1 MQRCI
6 YLFMWEFGFPQE
18 FFFVVQKY
26 SNQGV
31 SCRNIQIRVFRAE
44 ILVRYRYALPSHARL
59 TIWIG
64 PNQTR
69 LSQKI
74 LDSDFQTSPENGT
87 KSMHY
92 IIRGKFVISPCR
104 KKIALFWIRA
114 VILLF
119 RAEIL
124 PCGPPLLPHSCAEP
138 FLGVVQKYSFLGDIY
153 TSAVLWWSLDLFV
166 CCVSC
171 GSCSELL

>member
-1 MQRCI
+1 MFCLLNICDVPQCLVLGPVSRGVYI
-6 YLFMWEFGFPQE
+6 YSCGNLDSHKN

-69 LSQKI
+69 
-74 LDSDFQTSPENGT
+74 P
-87 KSMHY
+87 
-92 IIRGKFVISPCR
+92 
-104 KKIALFWIRA
+104 
-114 VILLF
+114 
-119 RAEIL
+119 
-124 PCGPPLLPHSCAEP
+124 
-138 FLGVVQKYSFLGDIY
+138 
-153 TSAVLWWSLDLFV
+153 
-166 CCVSC
+166 
-171 GSCSELL
+171 

>member
-1 MQRCI
+1 
-6 YLFMWEFGFPQE
+6 MWI
-18 FFFVVQKY
+18 FFL
-26 SNQGV
+26 

-64 PNQTR
+64 PNAMF
-69 LSQKI
+69 I
-74 LDSDFQTSPENGT
+74 LFQVPLINKNGT
-87 KSMHY
+87 KSMHC

-104 KKIALFWIRA
+104 KSALFWIHA

-119 RAEIL
+119 HAEIL

-138 FLGVVQKYSFLGDIY
+138 FLGVMQKYSFLGDIY
-153 TSAVLWWSLDLFV
+153 TSESDLYLPIWA
-166 CCVSC
+166 SI
-171 GSCSELL
+171 GLNRGGTQNLAQTR

>member
-1 MQRCI
+1 MFCLLNICDVPQCLVLGPVSRGVYI
-6 YLFMWEFGFPQE
+6 YSCGNLDSHKN
-18 FFFVVQKY
+18 FFCRAEISKSGCFVQKY
-26 SNQGV
+26 SNQGI
-31 SCRNIQIRVFRAE
+31 SCRIRVFRAE

-124 PCGPPLLPHSCAEP
+124 PCGPP
-138 FLGVVQKYSFLGDIY
+138 
-153 TSAVLWWSLDLFV
+153 
-166 CCVSC
+166 
-171 GSCSELL
+171 

>member
-1 MQRCI
+1 MGISIPTRI
-6 YLFMWEFGFPQE
+6 
-18 FFFVVQKY
+18 FFVVQKY

-44 ILVRYRYALPSHARL
+44 ILVRYRYALRVTQSCAADYLDR
-59 TIWIG
+59 TK
-64 PNQTR
+64 PNQTMMDAMF
-69 LSQKI
+69 I
-74 LDSDFQTSPENGT
+74 LFQVPLINKNGS
-87 KSMHY
+87 KSMHC

-104 KKIALFWIRA
+104 KSALFWIRA

-138 FLGVVQKYSFLGDIY
+138 FLRVVQKYSFLGDIY

>member
-1 MQRCI
+1 MATHVATR
-6 YLFMWEFGFPQE
+6 

-64 PNQTR
+64 PNAMF
-69 LSQKI
+69 I
-74 LDSDFQTSPENGT
+74 LFQVPLINKNGT
-87 KSMHY
+87 KSMHC

-104 KKIALFWIRA
+104 KSALFWIRA

-153 TSAVLWWSLDLFV
+153 TSAQVPLSFWNSGSLVVLVHHSYMLFLQV
-166 CCVSC
+166 WPNLQV
-171 GSCSELL
+171 L

>member
-1 MQRCI
+1 
-6 YLFMWEFGFPQE
+6 MWESRFPQE
-18 FFFVVQKY
+18 FFL
-26 SNQGV
+26 

-44 ILVRYRYALPSHARL
+44 IFKSGYFVQKYWSGTVTRYALPSHARL

-153 TSAVLWWSLDLFV
+153 TSALVNSNIKGLGLWT
-166 CCVSC
+166 
-171 GSCSELL
+171 

>member
-1 MQRCI
+1 MYFQGISGRGVYI
-6 YLFMWEFGFPQE
+6 YSCGNFDSHKNFLLL
-18 FFFVVQKY
+18 
-26 SNQGV
+26 
-31 SCRNIQIRVFRAE
+31 CRNIQIRVFRAE
-44 ILVRYRYALPSHARL
+44 IFKSGYFVQKYWSGTVTRYALPSHARL

-104 KKIALFWIRA
+104 KK
-114 VILLF
+114 
-119 RAEIL
+119 L
-124 PCGPPLLPHSCAEP
+124 PYFGS
-138 FLGVVQKYSFLGDIY
+138 VQ
-153 TSAVLWWSLDLFV
+153 
-166 CCVSC
+166 
-171 GSCSELL
+171 

>member
-1 MQRCI
+1 
-6 YLFMWEFGFPQE
+6 MWESRFPQD

-31 SCRNIQIRVFRAE
+31 SCRNIGQVPLRVTQSCAADYLDR
-44 ILVRYRYALPSHARL
+44 
-59 TIWIG
+59 TK
-64 PNQTR
+64 PNQTMMDAMF
-69 LSQKI
+69 I
-74 LDSDFQTSPENGT
+74 LFQVPLINKNGS
-87 KSMHY
+87 KSMHC

-104 KKIALFWIRA
+104 KSALFWIRA

-138 FLGVVQKYSFLGDIY
+138 FLRVVQKYSFLGDIY